1 MKTDPSREAV
11 LAMSQNTLEAQPL
24 SGLMRCAEAIGA
36 DTVGCENRVDL
47 ILRIMERQATW
58 RRRLAS

>member
-1 MKTDPSREAV
+1 MTDNVTRDAA

-24 SGLMRCAEAIGA
+24 SGLNKIAEALGA
-36 DTVGCENRVDL
+36 DTVGCENRLDL